1 MARLIQGLALAG
13 IIGVLAACGG
23 SGEAAVA
30 KDGKDGKEQAPAGEG
45 QAGASNGPGGMS
57 SGTARGRG
65 MTSVVLGATDVHTVL
80 LGNIELAMGIQGDL
94 RPVEEVP
101 VRARI
106 EGNLEAVNVREGD
119 YVGRGQEMARFESS
133 AEVGA
138 ERSAMADVESAKADS
153 VNAQWNADQSAELFK
168 AGAIPERD
176 LRSAQQ
182 DLIAANARVSAARSR
197 LHAAARDVED
207 TKVVAPTTGIVSVR
221 SVESGEHVSR
231 GAQMFTVVRNN
242 VLELE
247 AAVPA
252 RFAGDVRTGMPVRFN
267 AGGREM
273 TGRVSR
279 VSPTINPANR
289 SVTIY
294 LQLPNPGGTLKG
306 NTFAT
311 GRIVARTISGTVIV
325 PTSAI
330 RYGQQQ
336 NAPFVYRIANETVE
350 HQPVQLGVVDE
361 SSGIVQVTS
370 GLETGDRVIVGNVG
384 AIGRGVKVRIA
395 GSTGDPSRGSRAG
408 RSISRPDSGRG
419 ARPDSSAL
427 DSSSMNGSAAKPDS
441 SGGRRGRRGSDGE

>member
-1 MARLIQGLALAG
+1 MALPITRGLALAG
-13 IIGVLAACGG
+13 IIGVLAACRGSGDEAAAAEKAAKDKAPSQPEVGAVTPGG
-23 SGEAAVA
+23 SMVG
-30 KDGKDGKEQAPAGEG
+30 
-45 QAGASNGPGGMS
+45 
-57 SGTARGRG
+57 GTARGRG
-65 MTSVVLGATDVHTVL
+65 MTSLVLGANDVHTVKV
-80 LGNIELAMGIQGDL
+80 GSIELAMAIQGDL

-119 YVGRGQEMARFESS
+119 RVGRGQVMARFESS
-133 AEVGA
+133 SEVGA
-138 ERSAMADVESAKADS
+138 QRSAEADVESAKADS

-176 LRSAQQ
+176 LRTAQQ
-182 DLIAANARVSAARSR
+182 ALIAANARVSAARSR
-197 LHAAARDVED
+197 LHAAARDVDD
-207 TKVVAPTTGIVSVR
+207 TRVLAPTSGVVSVR

-231 GAQMFTVVRNN
+231 GFQMFTVVRYD

-252 RFAGDVRTGMPVRFN
+252 RFAGDVRPAMPVRFN

-273 TGRVSR
+273 TGRVAR

-311 GRIVARTISGTVIV
+311 GRIVARTISGTVVV

-361 SSGIVQVTS
+361 AGGIVQVTN
-370 GLETGDRVIVGNVG
+370 GLEVGDRVIVGNVG
-384 AIGRGVKVRIA
+384 AVGRGVKVRIA
-395 GSTGDPSRGSRAG
+395 GGRGDPSSSPSGG
-408 RSISRPDSGRG
+408 REGGRG
-419 ARPDSSAL
+419 ARPDSSVL
-427 DSSSMNGSAAKPDS
+427 KDSSATNGNGKK
-441 SGGRRGRRGSDGE
+441 GE

>member
-1 MARLIQGLALAG
+1 MVG
-13 IIGVLAACGG
+13 
-23 SGEAAVA
+23 
-30 KDGKDGKEQAPAGEG
+30 
-45 QAGASNGPGGMS
+45 
-57 SGTARGRG
+57 GTARGRG
-65 MTSVVLGATDVHTVL
+65 MTSLVLGANDVHTVKV
-80 LGNIELAMGIQGDL
+80 GSIELAMAIQGDL

-119 YVGRGQEMARFESS
+119 RVGRGQVMARFESS
-133 AEVGA
+133 SEVGA
-138 ERSAMADVESAKADS
+138 QRSAEADVESAKADS

-176 LRSAQQ
+176 LRTAQQ
-182 DLIAANARVSAARSR
+182 ALVAANARVSAARSR
-197 LHAAARDVED
+197 LHAAARDVVD
-207 TKVVAPTTGIVSVR
+207 TRVLAPTSGVVSVR

-231 GAQMFTVVRNN
+231 GFQMFTVVRYD

-252 RFAGDVRTGMPVRFN
+252 RFAGDVRPAMPVRFN

-273 TGRVSR
+273 TGRVAR

-311 GRIVARTISGTVIV
+311 GRIVARTISGTVVV

-361 SSGIVQVTS
+361 AGGIVQITN
-370 GLETGDRVIVGNVG
+370 GLEVGDRVIVGNVG
-384 AIGRGVKVRIA
+384 AVGRGVKVRIA
-395 GSTGDPSRGSRAG
+395 GGRGDPSSREGGSGG
-408 RSISRPDSGRG
+408 REGGRG
-419 ARPDSSAL
+419 ARPDSSVL
-427 DSSSMNGSAAKPDS
+427 KDSSATNGNGKKGD
-441 SGGRRGRRGSDGE
+441 

>member
-1 MARLIQGLALAG
+1 M
-13 IIGVLAACGG
+13 GVFAACGG
-23 SGEAAVA
+23 SGEAAAIDA
-30 KDGKDGKEQAPAGEG
+30 KGANDSTPGSTPQAREGGKGGAEGMAGG
-45 QAGASNGPGGMS
+45 S
-57 SGTARGRG
+57 ARGRG
-65 MTSVVLGATDVHTVL
+65 MMSLVLGASDVHTVA
-80 LGNIELAMGIQGDL
+80 LGTIEMAMAIQGDL

-106 EGNLEAVNVREGD
+106 EGNLEAVSVREGD
-119 YVGRGQEMARFESS
+119 RVARGQVMARFESS
-133 AEVGA
+133 AETGA
-138 ERSAMADVESAKADS
+138 ERSALADVESARADS
-153 VNAQWNADQSAELFK
+153 VNAQWTTDQSEELFK

-176 LRSAQQ
+176 LRTSQQ
-182 DLIAANARVSAARSR
+182 ALVAARARLSAAQSR
-197 LHAAARDVED
+197 LFSARRDLED
-207 TKVVAPTTGIVSVR
+207 TKIVAPTTGFVSVR

-231 GAQMFTVVRNN
+231 GATMFTVVRYD

-252 RFAGDVRTGMPVRFN
+252 RFAGDVRPAMPVRFN

-273 TGRVSR
+273 TGRVAR

-294 LQLPNPGGTLKG
+294 LQLPNPGGVLKG

-311 GRIVARTISGTVIV
+311 GRIVARTINGTVTV

-361 SSGIVQVTS
+361 ATGIVQVTS
-370 GLETGDRVIVGNVG
+370 GLEVGDRVIVGNVG

-395 GSTGDPSRGSRAG
+395 GGRGDPASTAG
-408 RSISRPDSGRG
+408 REGRSSSGRQG
-419 ARPDSSAL
+419 ARR
-427 DSSSMNGSAAKPDS
+427 GAKPDS
-441 SGGRRGRRGSDGE
+441 SLMHDSSATNGQKK

>member
-1 MARLIQGLALAG
+1 MVKGAKGDSAMPTREGGAG
-13 IIGVLAACGG
+13 GR
-23 SGEAAVA
+23 
-30 KDGKDGKEQAPAGEG
+30 EG
-45 QAGASNGPGGMS
+45 MTG
-57 SGTARGRG
+57 GTARGRG
-65 MTSVVLGATDVHTVL
+65 MTSLVLGANDVHNVT
-80 LGNIELAMGIQGDL
+80 LGSIELAMAIQGDL

-106 EGNLEAVNVREGD
+106 EGNLEAVHVREGD
-119 YVGRGQEMARFESS
+119 RVGRGQVMARFEASTETGAQKS
-133 AEVGA
+133 AE
-138 ERSAMADVESAKADS
+138 ADVESAKADS
-153 VNAQWNADQSAELFK
+153 VNAQWNADQSGELFR

-182 DLIAANARVSAARSR
+182 ALVAATARVAAARSR
-197 LHAAARDVED
+197 LQAASRDVQD
-207 TKVVAPTTGIVSVR
+207 TRVLAPTTGVVSER
-221 SVESGEHVSR
+221 SVETGEHITR
-231 GAQMFTVVRNN
+231 GFQMFTVVRND

-252 RFAGDVRTGMPVRFN
+252 RFAGDVRPAMPVRFN

-273 TGRVSR
+273 TGRVAR

-311 GRIVARTISGTVIV
+311 GRIVARTIDGTIV
-325 PTSAI
+325 VPSSAI

-336 NAPFVYRIANETVE
+336 DAPFVYRISNETVE

-361 SSGIVQVTS
+361 AKGVVQVTS
-370 GLETGDRVIVGNVG
+370 GIEVGDRVIVGNVG

-395 GSTGDPSRGSRAG
+395 GGPGDPPSAG
-408 RSISRPDSGRG
+408 REGGSGTRRDSGGRG
-419 ARPDSSAL
+419 VRPDSSAI
-427 DSSSMNGSAAKPDS
+427 PDS
-441 SGGRRGRRGSDGE
+441 SAAALNGRKGDS

>member
-1 MARLIQGLALAG
+1 MARLLTGLALAG
-13 IIGVLAACGG
+13 VIGVAAGCGG
-23 SGEAAVA
+23 SGDEASAMVKGA
-30 KDGKDGKEQAPAGEG
+30 KADTAMPSREGGGGREGMAG
-45 QAGASNGPGGMS
+45 
-57 SGTARGRG
+57 GTARGRG
-65 MTSVVLGATDVHTVL
+65 MTSLVLGANDVHTVT
-80 LGNIELAMGIQGDL
+80 LGSIELAMAIQGDL

-106 EGNLEAVNVREGD
+106 EGNLEAVHVREGD
-119 YVGRGQEMARFESS
+119 RVGRGQVMARFEASSETGAQKS
-133 AEVGA
+133 AE
-138 ERSAMADVESAKADS
+138 ADVESAKADS

-182 DLIAANARVSAARSR
+182 ALVAAAARVAAARSR
-197 LHAAARDVED
+197 LHAASRDVED
-207 TKVVAPTTGIVSVR
+207 TRVLAPTTGVVSVR
-221 SVESGEHVSR
+221 SVETGEHITR
-231 GAQMFTVVRNN
+231 GFQMFTVVRND

-252 RFAGDVRTGMPVRFN
+252 RFAGDVRPAMPVRFN

-273 TGRVSR
+273 TGRVAR

-294 LQLPNPGGTLKG
+294 LQLPNPGGALKG

-311 GRIVARTISGTVIV
+311 GRIVARTIDETIV
-325 PTSAI
+325 VPSSAI

-336 NAPFVYRIANETVE
+336 NAPFVYRISNETVE

-361 SSGIVQVTS
+361 AKGVVQVTS
-370 GLETGDRVIVGNVG
+370 GIEVGDRVIVGNVG

-395 GSTGDPSRGSRAG
+395 GGRGDPSSSAG
-408 RSISRPDSGRG
+408 REGQGGTRRDSGGRG
-419 ARPDSSAL
+419 VRPDSSAT
-427 DSSSMNGSAAKPDS
+427 PDS
-441 SGGRRGRRGSDGE
+441 SAAALNDRKGDS

>member
-1 MARLIQGLALAG
+1 
-13 IIGVLAACGG
+13 
-23 SGEAAVA
+23 
-30 KDGKDGKEQAPAGEG
+30 
-45 QAGASNGPGGMS
+45 
-57 SGTARGRG
+57 
-65 MTSVVLGATDVHTVL
+65 MTSVVLGANDVHTVF
-80 LGNIELAMGIQGDL
+80 LGNIEMAMAIQGDL
-94 RPVEEVP
+94 RPVEEIP

-119 YVGRGQEMARFESS
+119 RVSRGQVMARFESS
-133 AEVGA
+133 TEEGA
-138 ERSAMADVESAKADS
+138 AKSAQADVESAKADS

-182 DLIAANARVSAARSR
+182 ALVAASARVSAARSR
-197 LHAAARDVED
+197 SHAASRDFED
-207 TKVVAPTTGIVSVR
+207 TRVLAPTSGVVSVR

-231 GAQMFTVVRNN
+231 GAQMFTVVRYD

-252 RFAGDVRTGMPVRFN
+252 RFAGDVKPAMPVRFN

-273 TGRVSR
+273 TGRVAR

-311 GRIVARTISGTVIV
+311 GRIVARTINGTIIV

-336 NAPFVYRIANETVE
+336 NAPFVYRIANETIE
-350 HQPVQLGVVDE
+350 HQAVQLGVVDE
-361 SSGIVQVTS
+361 SSGIVQITS
-370 GLETGDRVIVGNVG
+370 GLEVGDRVIVGNVG

-395 GSTGDPSRGSRAG
+395 GSTSDTPRGGAGNGGPTRGG
-408 RSISRPDSGRG
+408 RS

-427 DSSSMNGSAAKPDS
+427 DSSSLNGKKS
-441 SGGRRGRRGSDGE
+441 

>member
-1 MARLIQGLALAG
+1 MVRPIYTLALAG
-13 IIGVLAACGG
+13 IIGALAACRASGDEAAAAEKDAKDKAAEPPVGSITPGG
-23 SGEAAVA
+23 SMVG
-30 KDGKDGKEQAPAGEG
+30 
-45 QAGASNGPGGMS
+45 
-57 SGTARGRG
+57 GTARGRG
-65 MTSVVLGATDVHTVL
+65 MMSLVLGASDVHSVAMGT
-80 LGNIELAMGIQGDL
+80 IELAMAIQGDL

-119 YVGRGQEMARFESS
+119 RVGRGQVLARFESS

-153 VNAQWNADQSAELFK
+153 VNAQWNAEQSAELLK

-176 LRSAQQ
+176 LRTAQQ
-182 DLIAANARVSAARSR
+182 ALVAANARLSAARSR
-197 LHAAARDVED
+197 LFAAARDVED
-207 TKVVAPTTGIVSVR
+207 TKVIAPTSGVISVR
-221 SVESGEHVSR
+221 SVESGETVNR
-231 GAQMFTVVRNN
+231 GAQLFTVVRSD

-252 RFAGDVRTGMPVRFN
+252 RFAGDVRPAMPVRFN

-273 TGRVSR
+273 TGRVAR

-294 LQLPNPGGTLKG
+294 LQLPNPGNQLKG

-311 GRIVARTISGTVIV
+311 GRIVAKTIDGTIVI

-336 NAPFVYRIANETVE
+336 NAPFVYRIVNDAVE
-350 HQPVQLGVVDE
+350 YQPVQLGIVDE
-361 SSGIVQVTS
+361 GKGVVQISS
-370 GLETGDRVIVGNVG
+370 GLEVGDRVIVGNVG

-395 GSTGDPSRGSRAG
+395 GSRGGDPSSASGSGREG
-408 RSISRPDSGRG
+408 RSGGRRGG
-419 ARPDSSAL
+419 ARPDSSAML
-427 DSSSMNGSAAKPDS
+427 DSSSNGQKK
-441 SGGRRGRRGSDGE
+441 

>member
-1 MARLIQGLALAG
+1 MVRLIQGLALAG
-13 IIGVLAACGG
+13 VIGVLAACGG
-23 SGEAAVA
+23 SGEAAGATDGAA
-30 KDGKDGKEQAPAGEG
+30 KDKAPAGREG
-45 QAGASNGPGGMS
+45 AAGGPEGMAGG
-57 SGTARGRG
+57 GARGRG
-65 MTSVVLGATDVHTVL
+65 MMSLVLGATDVHNVA
-80 LGNIELAMGIQGDL
+80 LGTIEQAMGIQGDL

-119 YVGRGQEMARFESS
+119 RVGRGQVMARFESS
-133 AEVGA
+133 AEMGA

-153 VNAQWNADQSAELFK
+153 VNAQWNSDQSVELFK

-176 LRSAQQ
+176 MRSAQQ
-182 DLIAANARVSAARSR
+182 DLVASKARLSAATSR
-197 LHAAARDVED
+197 LFAASRDLED
-207 TKVVAPTTGIVSVR
+207 TKVLAPTTGVVSVR
-221 SVESGEHVSR
+221 TVESGEHVSR
-231 GAQMFTVVRNN
+231 GASMFTVVRND

-252 RFAGDVRTGMPVRFN
+252 RFAGDVRVAMPVRFN
-267 AGGREM
+267 AGGREIN
-273 TGRVSR
+273 GRVAR

-294 LQLPNPGGTLKG
+294 LQLPNPGGALMG

-311 GRIVARTISGTVIV
+311 GRIVARTIAGAVVV

-336 NAPFVYRIANETVE
+336 NAPFVYRIANEAVE

-361 SSGIVQVTS
+361 ATGIVQVTS
-370 GLETGDRVIVGNVG
+370 GLEPGDRVIVGNVG

-395 GSTGDPSRGSRAG
+395 GGRGDPASNREGRSGAG
-408 RSISRPDSGRG
+408 RRGGRSARPDSGVL
-419 ARPDSSAL
+419 DSSA
-427 DSSSMNGSAAKPDS
+427 SNGN
-441 SGGRRGRRGSDGE
+441 GGRKGSS

>member
-1 MARLIQGLALAG
+1 VARLIQGLALAG
-13 IIGVLAACGG
+13 VIGVLAACGG
-23 SGEAAVA
+23 SSDEAAA
-30 KDGKDGKEQAPAGEG
+30 ADSTSKQQPPAEG
-45 QAGASNGPGGMS
+45 RGGASSMAGGS
-57 SGTARGRG
+57 ARGRG
-65 MTSVVLGATDVHTVL
+65 MMSVVLGATDVHTVL
-80 LGNIELAMGIQGDL
+80 LGNIELAMAIQGDL

-119 YVGRGQEMARFESS
+119 RVGRGQVMARFESS

-138 ERSAMADVESAKADS
+138 LRSAEADVESAKADS
-153 VNAQWNADQSAELFK
+153 MNAKWDADQSAELFK

-182 DLIAANARVSAARSR
+182 ALVAANARVSAARSR

-207 TKVVAPTTGIVSVR
+207 TKVLAPTTGIVSVR

-231 GAQMFTVVRNN
+231 GASMFTVVRNN

-252 RFAGDVRTGMPVRFN
+252 RFAGDVRAGMPVRFN

-311 GRIVARTISGTVIV
+311 GRIVARTISGTIIV

-336 NAPFVYRIANETVE
+336 NAPFVYRIANETIE

-361 SSGIVQVTS
+361 TGGIVQVTS

-395 GSTGDPSRGSRAG
+395 GSTGDPSRSSRSG
-408 RSISRPDSGRG
+408 RSGTRPDSGRAG
-419 ARPDSSAL
+419 ARRDSSALPDSSAG
-427 DSSSMNGSAAKPDS
+427 NGKK
-441 SGGRRGRRGSDGE
+441 G